1 MTPNPIP
8 KMTLEEY
15 FEFDKNSE
23 GNFEYFDGE
32 LFEMSGVSRNHS
44 RIERNLTVRLTP
56 KAFERGCEVFTANLR
71 IKIPTMSLYRYP
83 DLSVVC
89 GRAEFVQIAGLDCLS
104 NPVLIVEVLSES
116 TEKFD
121 RGNKFREYKSI
132 EGFAEYLLISSM
144 AVSVTL
150 FQKHHDRF
158 WLQSDY
164 SAGESFHL
172 NVLDVDLNV
181 DELYQGVEF
190 STPDNDYDIGRVSAD
205 A

>member
-1 MTPNPIP
+1 MTPNPVP

-32 LFEMSGVSRNHS
+32 LFEMSGVSVEHS
-44 RIERNLTVRLTP
+44 TIEINLAEILAPRARA
-56 KAFERGCEVFTANLR
+56 KGCRSFSANFR
-71 IKIPTMSLYRYP
+71 IKPPTVVTYRYA
-83 DLSVVC
+83 DFSIVC
-89 GRAEFVQIAGLDCLS
+89 ASPMYVTLGGVECLS
-104 NPVLIVEVLSES
+104 NPLLIVEILSES

-121 RGNKFREYKSI
+121 RGDKFREYKSI
-132 EGFAEYLLISSM
+132 ESFAEYLLVSSM

-172 NVLDVDLNV
+172 NVLDIDMNV
-181 DELYQGVEF
+181 DQFYQGVEF
-190 STPDNDYDIGRVSAD
+190 PAPDND
-205 A
+205 

>member
-1 MTPNPIP
+1 MTPNPVP

-116 TEKFD
+116 TEKWD
-121 RGNKFREYKSI
+121 RGAKFGHYRRLPSLREVLFVSQSEARI
-132 EGFAEYLLISSM
+132 GSLLS
-144 AVSVTL
+144 
-150 FQKHHDRF
+150 
-158 WLQSDY
+158 
-164 SAGESFHL
+164 E
-172 NVLDVDLNV
+172 
-181 DELYQGVEF
+181 
-190 STPDNDYDIGRVSAD
+190 
-205 A
+205 